1 MNKLINIL
9 HPIYQ
14 STRTSVEATRIVNPC
29 NLKTKYMN
37 TQSTIDKMRQLR
49 LNGMSD
55 LYQRAIKE
63 SLFTNSSNDE
73 FIALIIES
81 M

>member
-1 MNKLINIL
+1 MVWKMNKLINIL

-63 SLFTNSSNDE
+63 RGQLN
-73 FIALIIES
+73 ILGIRQII
-81 M
+81 